1 MSMLMRARLSSFLA
15 GFAVASGYAIYQL
28 RNDVQES
35 HLALTEQAQGVEKRL
50 KQLEEDLK
58 KSGPKA
64 AAALE

>member
-1 MSMLMRARLSSFLA
+1 MAYIFRARLSSFLA

-35 HLALTEQAQGVEKRL
+35 HLALIEQAQGVEKRL

-64 AAALE
+64 AAGLE